1 MLFANVCQFAF
12 AGSLFPIPFVPRIV
26 TGTLPGDDSE
36 LRREEG
42 KGNFQT
48 AGEWKMRQGQL
59 GSLAARRKNSG
70 SW

>member
-1 MLFANVCQFAF
+1 
-12 AGSLFPIPFVPRIV
+12 
-26 TGTLPGDDSE
+26 
-36 LRREEG
+36 LRLEKG

-48 AGEWKMRQGQL
+48 AGEWKMRGQGQL